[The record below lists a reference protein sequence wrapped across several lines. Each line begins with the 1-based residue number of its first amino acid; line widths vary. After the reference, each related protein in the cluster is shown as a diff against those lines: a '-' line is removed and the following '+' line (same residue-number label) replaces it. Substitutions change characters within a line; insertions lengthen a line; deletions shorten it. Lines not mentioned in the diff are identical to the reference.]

1 MAKTETTT
9 PTRSVEELE
18 ALLAA
23 KEAEIAQLHKAVE
36 KKAAD
41 KKEETAPASGYSED
55 VDKLKQRV
63 SIRLP
68 LQGSNKEPVFVRFG
82 DETFTIRRGADVSV
96 PYYVYLHLIE
106 SQQADESILMRMTD
120 LSGDFFGKV
129 EAYKL

>member
-1 MAKTETTT
+1 MAKTETAT
-9 PTRSVEELE
+9 TRSVEELE

-23 KEAEIAQLHKAVE
+23 KEAEIEQLQ
-36 KKAAD
+36 KAAE
-41 KKEETAPASGYSED
+41 KKEEPAPASGYSED
-55 VDKLKQRV
+55 VDKLKKRV